1 MVSKENNPQ
10 SAPMPD
16 GGVRSKAKAADHV
29 NRAKAIA
36 TTVWHAMQNGG
47 ELTEDDIGA
56 LADTLYEVVH
66 RLAEA
71 ERELNVYHAPLIG
84 EVA

>member
-1 MVSKENNPQ
+1 MVSKKNNPQ
-10 SAPMPD
+10 SAPIPD

-36 TTVWHAMQNGG
+36 TTVWHAMQNSG
-47 ELTEDDIGA
+47 ELTENDIGA
-56 LADTLYEVVH
+56 LADTLYEAIL

-71 ERELNVYHAPLIG
+71 EKDLNVYHVPLIG

>member
-1 MVSKENNPQ
+1 MN
-10 SAPMPD
+10 
-16 GGVRSKAKAADHV
+16 SKAKAADHV

-36 TTVWHAMQNGG
+36 TTVWHAMQNNG

-71 ERELNVYHAPLIG
+71 EKDLDVYHVPLIG